1 MRIPLSYKRLPPVE
15 KGVMKTLPPAGGMV
29 LVVAFSLLFW
39 ACIASIVI
47 SW

>member
-1 MRIPLSYKRLPPVE
+1 MPLSFKELLPAE
-15 KGVMKTLPPAGGMV
+15 KSVMKTLPPVGGMV